1 MCLITFAYRVNDKYP
16 LVLSAN
22 RDEFFSRKSR
32 EAQFWKDEVGCSNL
46 LAGKDLEAGGTWIG
60 VTKSGKFAAITNLRS
75 NSEDDQ
81 ASLSRG
87 ALTLEYLI
95 GKESPLNFARTIV
108 GNLSSYRGFNLLL
121 GDKQEI
127 VFMNSKEKSIL
138 PLEPGVYAF
147 SNNTLNSNYPK
158 VVKGKDK
165 LAKLVDTETELNPD
179 LLIDMMRDRTT
190 AADNSLPS
198 TILSKALEKKLSA
211 IFVSDTDRNY
221 GTLCTTAFVTNSSG
235 KTQFIE
241 QNYDELGCPT
251 RSHYFEYSQP
261 SITN

>member
-1 MCLITFAYRVNDKYP
+1 MCLITFAHRVNDKYP
-16 LVLSAN
+16 LILSAN

-32 EAQFWKDEVGCSNL
+32 EAQFWKDEAGCSNL
-46 LAGKDLEAGGTWIG
+46 LAGKDLVAGGTWIG
-60 VTKSGKFAAITNLRS
+60 VTKDGKFAAITNLRS
-75 NSEDDQ
+75 NPGDNQ

-87 ALTLEYLI
+87 ALTLEYLT
-95 GKESPLNFARTIV
+95 GKESPLNFAKTIV

-121 GDKQEI
+121 GNEEEI
-127 VFMNSKEKSIL
+127 VFINSKDKSIL

-147 SNNTLNSNYPK
+147 SNGTLNSNYSK
-158 VVKGKDK
+158 VVKGKDNLTK
-165 LAKLVDTETELNPD
+165 LINTETELNPD

-198 TILSKALEKKLSA
+198 TILSKALEKKLSS
-211 IFVSDTDRNY
+211 IFVSDTNRNY

-241 QNYDELGCPT
+241 QNYDELGQPT
-251 RSHYFEYSQP
+251 RSHYFEYSQ
-261 SITN
+261 SSVTN

>member
-60 VTKSGKFAAITNLRS
+60 VTKGGKFAAITNLRS

-95 GKESPLNFARTIV
+95 GKESPLNFGKTIV

-138 PLEPGVYAF
+138 FLEPGVYAF
-147 SNNTLNSNYPK
+147 SNNTLNSNCSK

-165 LAKLVDTETELNPD
+165 LAKLIN
-179 LLIDMMRDRTT
+179 
-190 AADNSLPS
+190 
-198 TILSKALEKKLSA
+198 K
-211 IFVSDTDRNY
+211 Y
-221 GTLCTTAFVTNSSG
+221 
-235 KTQFIE
+235 
-241 QNYDELGCPT
+241 
-251 RSHYFEYSQP
+251 
-261 SITN
+261 